1 MKYPYDHPGIYAIQV
16 AGQVDTSWSEIL
28 GGLTITYMEVE
39 QKGDSPVTTLSGE
52 LPDQAA
58 LQGVLNTLYN
68 FHYPLLSVRYL
79 RPGCHRLP
87 VP

>member
-1 MKYPYDHPGIYAIQV
+1 MKYPYDQPGFYAIQV

-28 GGLTITYMEVE
+28 GGLTITYVEEE
-39 QKGDSPVTTLSGE
+39 QKGDSPVTILSGL

-58 LQGVLNTLYN
+58 LQGVLSTLYN

-79 RPGCHRLP
+79 RSG
-87 VP
+87 